1 MAMGWC
7 VADCCVDRL
16 RAPAARGAAS
26 AKSATTSARALRSK
40 FRASRSTRFEI
51 WTNEDLIETRTPT
64 DRYIFAKEDKTAED
78 QAAEFQAI
86 ASCFAPG
93 NQPELTL
100 EQTQKAIAE
109 TTQSISDAEDGVA
122 QAKRQVAEDPE
133 NLRTRDQAELNRRTA
148 ELNRLLE
155 HLHALQ
161 VRAQEAASQ
170 SYCRARDVVR
180 TAAAALNPVATSDCK
195 SSADGLANA
204 AAL

>member
-1 MAMGWC
+1 MHKRVSRMAMGWW
-7 VADCCVDRL
+7 VATVVTGCATLLLVAQPARSQQQPSP
-16 RAPAARGAAS
+16 APSSQNSEHPVHKVRV
-26 AKSATTSARALRSK
+26 
-40 FRASRSTRFEI
+40 

-109 TTQSISDAEDGVA
+109 TTQSISDAEEGVA

-161 VRAQEAASQ
+161 VRAQEAAQQ
-170 SYCRARDVVR
+170 S
-180 TAAAALNPVATSDCK
+180 TAAPATS
-195 SSADGLANA
+195 SAPPPQP
-204 AAL
+204 